1 MAGPGPGRPGGPRR
15 PGGRTGASD
24 RTSSATTTGR
34 RLKQRVVTAKGR
46 SVSSK
51 RWLERQLNDPY
62 VAAARDRGLR
72 SRSAFKLAEID
83 DKAWFLKPGAVVV
96 DLGAAPGGWSQI
108 AAERVRAGEGR
119 GRVIALD
126 LTAVDPLPGVTVLQR
141 DFLAPETIA
150 ALLQALDGAKADAV
164 ISDMAAPASGHRQTD
179 HLKIMALCDAALDFA
194 RQVLKPGGTFLCKVL
209 RGGTERELLEGMK
222 RDFAAVRHV
231 KPKASRSD
239 SAELYVLATGF
250 RGSSGGD

>member
-15 PGGRTGASD
+15 PGGRKSIAD
-24 RTSSATTTGR
+24 RSSSSTPAGR

-51 RWLERQLNDPY
+51 LWLERQLNDPY
-62 VAAARDRGLR
+62 VAAARDRGWR

-83 DKAWFLKPGAVVV
+83 DKARFLKPGTVIV
-96 DLGAAPGGWSQI
+96 DLGAAPGGWSQV

-126 LTAVDPLPGVTVLQR
+126 RSVMDPLPGVSVLQR
-141 DFLAPETIA
+141 DFLEPETVEALSA
-150 ALLQALDGAKADAV
+150 ALGPDKADAV
-164 ISDMAAPASGHRQTD
+164 ISDMAASASGHRQTD

-194 RQVLKPGGTFLCKVL
+194 KQVLKPGGTFLCKVL
-209 RGGTERELLEGMK
+209 RGGTERELLDGMK
-222 RDFAAVRHV
+222 RDFAMVRHV

-239 SAELYVLATGF
+239 SAELFVLASGF
-250 RGSSGGD
+250 RGH

>member
-15 PGGRTGASD
+15 PGGRKPVSGRSS
-24 RTSSATTTGR
+24 TSSTAR

-51 RWLERQLNDPY
+51 LWLERQLNDPY
-62 VAAARDRGLR
+62 VAEARDRGFR

-83 DKAWFLKPGAVVV
+83 DKARFLKPGAVVV
-96 DLGAAPGGWSQI
+96 DLGAAPGGWSQV

-126 LTAVDPLPGVTVLQR
+126 RNAMDPLPGVSVLKR
-141 DFLAPETIA
+141 DFLEPEAVEELRA
-150 ALLQALDGAKADAV
+150 ALAKDKADAV
-164 ISDMAAPASGHRQTD
+164 ISDMAAPATGHRQTD

-194 RQVLKPGGTFLCKVL
+194 KEVLKPGGTFLCKVL
-209 RGGTERELLEGMK
+209 RGGTERELLEAMK
-222 RDFAAVRHV
+222 RDFALVRHV
-231 KPKASRSD
+231 KPKASRTD
-239 SAELYVLATGF
+239 SAELFVLASGF
-250 RGSSGGD
+250 RA

>member
-15 PGGRTGASD
+15 PGGRKPVSG
-24 RTSSATTTGR
+24 RSSASSTAR

-51 RWLERQLNDPY
+51 LWLERQLNDPY
-62 VAAARDRGLR
+62 VAEARDRGFR

-83 DKAWFLKPGAVVV
+83 DKARFLRPGAVVV
-96 DLGAAPGGWSQI
+96 DLGAAPGGWSQV

-126 LTAVDPLPGVTVLQR
+126 RNAMDPLPGVSVLKR
-141 DFLAPETIA
+141 DFLEPEAVEELRA
-150 ALLQALDGAKADAV
+150 ALAKDKADAV
-164 ISDMAAPASGHRQTD
+164 ISDMAAPATGHRQTD

-194 RQVLKPGGTFLCKVL
+194 KEVLKPGGTFLCKVL
-209 RGGTERELLEGMK
+209 RGGTERELLEAMK
-222 RDFAAVRHV
+222 RDFAMVRHV
-231 KPKASRSD
+231 KPKASRTD
-239 SAELYVLATGF
+239 SAELFVLATGF
-250 RGSSGGD
+250 KA